1 MTTMVSR
8 EWHPARKELSNRR
21 RTDASA
27 HIKAITAG
35 VDGCT
40 TRVLTCTVRV
50 LIFVLF
56 VSTITAAA
64 AAATTTAAG
73 AVLRLQ

>member
-1 MTTMVSR
+1 
-8 EWHPARKELSNRR
+8 
-21 RTDASA
+21 
-27 HIKAITAG
+27 
-35 VDGCT
+35 
-40 TRVLTCTVRV
+40 V